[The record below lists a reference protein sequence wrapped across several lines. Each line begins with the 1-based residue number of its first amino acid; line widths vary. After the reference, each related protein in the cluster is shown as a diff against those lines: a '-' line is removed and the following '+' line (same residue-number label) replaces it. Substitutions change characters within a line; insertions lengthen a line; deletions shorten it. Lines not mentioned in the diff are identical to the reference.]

1 MLAGQDRR
9 TMSAM
14 PVYEEDGLMITK
26 LLTRFALVGA
36 VATLV
41 VGALQLPGVRAQI
54 ATMGAALGHLRPT
67 TLLAALALSGIGAL
81 LSGVEWWHLVHRL
94 GHKIHYRGA
103 LMAYLSAGLAG
114 YVVNSV
120 GPVVGTSLSLRRYGV
135 TPGRSA
141 LLTLIANALG
151 FCGILVWAPIG
162 LVLLARIG
170 IDPAVPVVNKLGLG
184 AATALLVG
192 MALIMLFVLHALA
205 TTAASRQPWI
215 RRLLGHLPTTG
226 SDQGLCLHTRD
237 LLGLVPWTAASWLSG
252 VGALYLVLAAID
264 PGAGLSPG
272 LVVGAAA
279 LASTLGSLAV
289 IVPEGVGVSEG
300 AFAAI
305 LVHATTLPL
314 ADCLAASVAMR
325 ALDPLTKLSL
335 LGLMTV
341 TGNAAVSRR
350 ISLLG
355 AGARGVVLHLSQ
367 DALALSTAAGA
378 FRRVTV
384 LRATKVRWL
393 PVAGLGIGLATLAR
407 LPHLSALSL
416 LDINL

>member
-1 MLAGQDRR
+1 
-9 TMSAM
+9 M

-26 LLTRFALVGA
+26 LLTRFVLVGA

-54 ATMGAALGHLRPT
+54 VTLGAAMGHLRPT
-67 TLLAALALSGIGAL
+67 TLLAALALSGLGAL

-205 TTAASRQPWI
+205 TTAASGRPWI
-215 RRLLGHLPTTG
+215 RRLLGHLPTTSG
-226 SDQGLCLHTRD
+226 EQGLTLHTSD
-237 LLGLVPWTAASWLSG
+237 LLGLVPWTAASWISG
-252 VGALYLVLAAID
+252 VGALYLVLSAID

-289 IVPEGVGVSEG
+289 IMPEGVGVSEG
-300 AFAAI
+300 VLAAI

-325 ALDPLTKLSL
+325 VLDPLTKLSL
-335 LGLMTV
+335 LGLMTA
-341 TGNAAVSRR
+341 TGNAAVNRW
-350 ISLLG
+350 IALLG
-355 AGARGVVLHLSQ
+355 TGARAVVLHLSQ
-367 DALALSTAAGA
+367 DVLALATAAGS
-378 FRRVTV
+378 FRRVMV
-384 LRATKVRWL
+384 LRAAKVRWL
-393 PVAGLGIGLATLAR
+393 PVAGLDIGLATLAR

-416 LDINL
+416 LDRNL

>member
-1 MLAGQDRR
+1 M
-9 TMSAM
+9 
-14 PVYEEDGLMITK
+14 EDELMITK
-26 LLTRFALVGA
+26 LLTRFTIIGVIAALA
-36 VATLV
+36 I
-41 VGALQLPGVRAQI
+41 GALQLSSARAQF
-54 ATMGAALGHLRPT
+54 ATMGAALGRLHPT
-67 TLLAALALSGIGAL
+67 VVLAALALSGLGAL
-81 LSGVEWWHLVHRL
+81 LSGVEWWHLVHRM

-103 LMAYLSAGLAG
+103 LTAYLSAGIAG

-135 TPGRSA
+135 TPGRAA
-141 LLTLIANALG
+141 LLTLVANALG
-151 FCGILVWAPIG
+151 FCGILDWAPVG

-170 IDPAVPVVNKLGLG
+170 IDPAVPVVNRLGLG
-184 AATALLVG
+184 AAVALLVG
-192 MALIMLFVLHALA
+192 MAVIMVFVLHALA
-205 TTAASRQPWI
+205 TTAGSDRPWI
-215 RRLLGHLPTTG
+215 RRLLGHLPTTSG
-226 SDQGLCLHTRD
+226 EQGLSLHTRD
-237 LLGLVPWTAASWLSG
+237 LLGLVPWTAASWISG
-252 VGALYLVLAAID
+252 VGALYLVLSAMN

-300 AFAAI
+300 VLAAI

-335 LGLMTV
+335 LGVMTITNNVTV
-341 TGNAAVSRR
+341 TRR

-355 AGARGVVLHLSQ
+355 TGARAVLLQTSQ
-367 DALALSTAAGA
+367 YVLALCAAA
-378 FRRVTV
+378 SSFRRVTV
-384 LRATKVRWL
+384 QGAAQVRWL
-393 PVAGLGIGLATLAR
+393 PVAGLGIGLAALAR
-407 LPHLSALSL
+407 LPHLSALGL